1 MVKKELWERA
11 KDLLDEVLK
20 LEPKNAKAT
29 NRKLTCM
36 LKLNMISKLE
46 TDVPYLRNT
55 IDTFNET
62 NKATDINELKKTLQ
76 HYACRLGQATHT
88 APRHVKGRRTVPY
101 PKRERTSK
109 TP

>member
-1 MVKKELWERA
+1 MIKKELWERA

-62 NKATDINELKKTLQ
+62 NKATDINELKKTL
-76 HYACRLGQATHT
+76 
-88 APRHVKGRRTVPY
+88 RTMQ
-101 PKRERTSK
+101 KELL
-109 TP
+109 